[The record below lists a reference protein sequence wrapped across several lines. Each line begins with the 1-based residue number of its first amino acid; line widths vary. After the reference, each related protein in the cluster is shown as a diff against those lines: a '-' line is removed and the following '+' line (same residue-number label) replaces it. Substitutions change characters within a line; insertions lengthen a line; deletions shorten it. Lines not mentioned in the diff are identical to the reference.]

1 MINKSM
7 SRLFVTPKTV
17 ISFPVPTPNFSIASS
32 ARRHKSV
39 SKLSGTD
46 LNQQIDIKLVSRR

>member
-1 MINKSM
+1 MESM
-7 SRLFVTPKTV
+7 SRLFLTPKTV
-17 ISFPVPTPNFSIASS
+17 ISFPAPTPNFTIASS

-46 LNQQIDIKLVSRR
+46 LNQQTGIELVYRR

>member
-1 MINKSM
+1 M

-17 ISFPVPTPNFSIASS
+17 ISFPVPTPNFLIASS